1 MPDLF
6 ALIPALERVS
16 HPLLSGRRIIAVG
29 VSAVLYDERSF
40 YFEVTGPRHWGQRPG
55 GGQTVG
61 IGGIGGRIKPGES
74 VLACLRRE
82 VREELGVGFWLEP
95 AESTALI
102 HDGELAGWIDVPS
115 TPDHRAPYIVNLLPP
130 QLDRLDRPD
139 YLAIVSF
146 RGILEQEPRRG
157 DLFGLLSIDR
167 PMLTPFFERTEWPLD
182 EALARSGLTFDLA
195 SRLPADSVLRPT
207 LTGRAFQILLQH
219 ASAPAQTE

>member
-61 IGGIGGRIKPGES
+61 IGGIGGRIKPGEG

-95 AESTALI
+95 AESMALI
-102 HDGELAGWIDVPS
+102 HDGELAAWIDVPG
-115 TPDHRAPYIVNLLPP
+115 TPGSATPYIVNLLPP

-146 RGILEQEPRRG
+146 RGILQQKPRRG

-167 PMLTPFFERTEWPLD
+167 PTLGLFFERAEWPLG
-182 EALARSGLTFDLA
+182 EALALPGLTFDLE
-195 SRLPADSVLRPT
+195 SSLPADGVLRPT
-207 LTGRAFQILLQH
+207 LTARAFQILVQH
-219 ASAPAQTE
+219 ASAPAETE